1 MEATRR
7 CQMNCA
13 QGFSVSKNDTIDM
26 PLELIGDLFLRNQQP
41 WRGSPLTTTNL
52 PNSPLG
58 LRTGL
63 PIVVVPVYNAPDE
76 TIRCFESLIAHT
88 PTGVDILVIDDCGLD
103 RLAFE
108 LLESVADRSGLN
120 FTVHR
125 MATNSGFVV
134 GCNTAFEITGE
145 RDVILVNSDVVVG
158 PDWYTRL
165 YEAAHSSTDIGTVT
179 ALTNYGTIVSVPHR
193 NTPTRR
199 LPHGMSVDEA
209 ATRVANRSQRLYPVL
224 PTAIGHCMYITRAA
238 LNLAGPFDLTFAKGY
253 GEEVDFSQRLI
264 RLGLKNILA
273 DDVFVFHKGEAS
285 FGVGA
290 QAIKDKHQSI
300 IDSRYHWYSDSVRRA
315 STDNYSTLP
324 LALDIARHAL
334 TGYSIGIDATCLS
347 KYWSGTQQ
355 ITAQMILALAD
366 QDPQQDFTV
375 IVTGSLTHDLL
386 KVFESRS
393 NITVQTIG
401 DIYRDYHQRFDVVY
415 RPHQINSTEE
425 LRWLKRIS
433 SRVVVGQLDLISY
446 HNPSYFKNDHEWLT
460 CRQLTSFVLK
470 GVDGIALNSEFVQ
483 RDAQREGLLGRN
495 VTSIVT
501 YNGINH
507 QEIGEVA
514 VAQKPKQIA
523 GSDEQ
528 FILVFGVAYF
538 HKARHFAIQV
548 LSEMQN
554 QGWTGKLVMVGAT
567 PENGSS
573 YSEEARVLL
582 LNKDLRNN
590 LINIGEVNEGE
601 KKWLLTHAAL
611 VLNPSVA
618 EGFGLMPFEAALHG
632 TPVVS
637 SRLASLHEVL
647 PSDVSSIETFSPA
660 TVAKQCLEVMNDPEL
675 AESICQS
682 LTKQASTFTW
692 DASAAKV
699 RQLIEIV
706 LVQPKNPLE
715 AIWAAGPDP
724 QTLQAPPAT
733 TSQKIWRRLARR

>member
-1 MEATRR
+1 
-7 CQMNCA
+7 
-13 QGFSVSKNDTIDM
+13 
-26 PLELIGDLFLRNQQP
+26 
-41 WRGSPLTTTNL
+41 
-52 PNSPLG
+52 
-58 LRTGL
+58 
-63 PIVVVPVYNAPDE
+63 
-76 TIRCFESLIAHT
+76 
-88 PTGVDILVIDDCGLD
+88 LVIDDCGHD

-108 LLESVADRSGLN
+108 LLNKVADQSGLN

-125 MATNSGFVV
+125 MPTNSGFVV
-134 GCNTAFEITGE
+134 GCNTAFELTGQ

-209 ATRVANRSQRLYPVL
+209 ATRIAKRSQRLYPVL

-238 LNLAGPFDLTFAKGY
+238 LNLAGHFDLTFAQGY

-285 FGVGA
+285 FGEGVA
-290 QAIKDKHQSI
+290 ETKQRHQKI
-300 IDSRYHWYSDSVRRA
+300 VDDRYHWYHDSVQRA
-315 STDNYSTLP
+315 STENYSTFP
-324 LALDIARHAL
+324 LALEIARHAL
-334 TGYSIGIDATCLS
+334 IGYSIGIDATCLG

-355 ITAQMILALAD
+355 LTAQVIFALAD

-375 IVTGSLTHDLL
+375 IVSEALTRNLR

-393 NITVQTIG
+393 NITVQAVG
-401 DIYRDYHQRFDVVY
+401 DIYRDYHHRFDVVY

-425 LRWLKRIS
+425 LRWLKRIG
-433 SRVVVGQLDLISY
+433 SRVIVGQLDLISY

-470 GVDGIALNSEFVQ
+470 GVDGIALNSEFVRQ
-483 RDAQREGLLGRN
+483 DVEREGLLGKN
-495 VTSIVT
+495 VASLVT

-514 VAQKPKQIA
+514 VAQKPKQIDS
-523 GSDEQ
+523 SDEQ

-548 LSEMQN
+548 LRELHDL
-554 QGWTGKLVMVGAT
+554 GWTGKLVMVGAM

-573 YSEEARVLL
+573 YAEEARALL
-582 LNKDLRNN
+582 SNKDLRNS

-601 KKWLLTHAAL
+601 KNWLLAHAAL

-647 PSDVSSIETFSPA
+647 PNDVSSIETFSPA
-660 TVAKQCLEVMNDPEL
+660 NVAQQCLEVMNDPEF

-699 RQLIEIV
+699 RQLMEIV

-715 AIWAAGPDP
+715 AMWGAGPDP
-724 QTLQAPPAT
+724 QTLLAPPAT
-733 TSQKIWRRLARR
+733 TSQKIWRRLVRR

>member
-1 MEATRR
+1 
-7 CQMNCA
+7 
-13 QGFSVSKNDTIDM
+13 
-26 PLELIGDLFLRNQQP
+26 
-41 WRGSPLTTTNL
+41 
-52 PNSPLG
+52 
-58 LRTGL
+58 
-63 PIVVVPVYNAPDE
+63 
-76 TIRCFESLIAHT
+76 
-88 PTGVDILVIDDCGLD
+88 
-103 RLAFE
+103 
-108 LLESVADRSGLN
+108 
-120 FTVHR
+120 
-125 MATNSGFVV
+125 
-134 GCNTAFEITGE
+134 
-145 RDVILVNSDVVVG
+145 
-158 PDWYTRL
+158 
-165 YEAAHSSTDIGTVT
+165 
-179 ALTNYGTIVSVPHR
+179 
-193 NTPTRR
+193 
-199 LPHGMSVDEA
+199 
-209 ATRVANRSQRLYPVL
+209 
-224 PTAIGHCMYITRAA
+224 
-238 LNLAGPFDLTFAKGY
+238 LAGHFDLTFALGY

-285 FGVGA
+285 FGEGVA
-290 QAIKDKHQSI
+290 ETKQRHQKI
-300 IDSRYHWYSDSVRRA
+300 VDDRYHWYHDSVQRA
-315 STDNYSTLP
+315 STENYSTFP
-324 LALDIARHAL
+324 LALEIARHAL
-334 TGYSIGIDATCLS
+334 IGYSIGIDATCLG

-355 ITAQMILALAD
+355 LTAQIILALAD

-375 IVTGSLTHDLL
+375 IVSEALTRNLR

-393 NITVQTIG
+393 NITVQAVG
-401 DIYRDYHQRFDVVY
+401 DIYRDYHHRFDVVY

-425 LRWLKRIS
+425 LRWLKRIG
-433 SRVVVGQLDLISY
+433 SRVIVGQLDLISY

-470 GVDGIALNSEFVQ
+470 GVDGIALNSEFVRQ
-483 RDAQREGLLGRN
+483 DVEREGLLGKN
-495 VTSIVT
+495 VASLVT

-514 VAQKPKQIA
+514 VAQKPKQIDS
-523 GSDEQ
+523 SDEQ

-548 LSEMQN
+548 LRELHDL
-554 QGWTGKLVMVGAT
+554 GWTGKLVMVGAM

-573 YSEEARVLL
+573 YAEEARALL
-582 LNKDLRNN
+582 SNKDLRNS

-601 KKWLLTHAAL
+601 KNWLLAHAAL

-647 PSDVSSIETFSPA
+647 PNDVSSIETFSPA
-660 TVAKQCLEVMNDPEL
+660 NVAQQCLEVMNDPEL
-675 AESICQS
+675 ADSICQS

-699 RQLIEIV
+699 RQLMEIV

-715 AIWAAGPDP
+715 AMWGAGPDP
-724 QTLQAPPAT
+724 QTLLAPPVT

>member
-1 MEATRR
+1 MTVTTI
-7 CQMNCA
+7 
-13 QGFSVSKNDTIDM
+13 FSGT
-26 PLELIGDLFLRNQQP
+26 
-41 WRGSPLTTTNL
+41 L
-52 PNSPLG
+52 P
-58 LRTGL
+58 
-63 PIVVVPVYNAPDE
+63 VVVIPVYNAPDE
-76 TIRCFESLIAHT
+76 TIRCFESIIAHT
-88 PTGVDILVIDDCGLD
+88 PTGVDVLVIDDCGHD

-108 LLESVADRSGLN
+108 LLESVAERSGLN

-125 MATNSGFVV
+125 LPTNSGFVV
-134 GCNTAFEITGE
+134 GCNTAFELTGQ

-179 ALTNYGTIVSVPHR
+179 ALTNFGTIVSVPHR

-209 ATRVANRSQRLYPVL
+209 ATRIAKRSQRLYPVL

-238 LNLAGPFDLTFAKGY
+238 LNLAGHFDTTFAKGY

-285 FGVGA
+285 FGVGI

-300 IDSRYHWYSDSVRRA
+300 IDSRYHWYGDSVRRA
-315 STDNYSTLP
+315 STENYSNFP
-324 LALDIARHAL
+324 LSLEIARHAL
-334 TGYSIGIDATCLS
+334 IGYTVGIDATCLG

-355 ITAQMILALAD
+355 LTAQMILALAD
-366 QDPQQDFTV
+366 NDPLQDFTV
-375 IVTGSLTHDLL
+375 VVSDALTRNLREI
-386 KVFESRS
+386 FEAH
-393 NITVQTIG
+393 NNLHVQAVG
-401 DIYRDYHQRFDVVY
+401 DIYRDYHQRFDVIY

-433 SRVVVGQLDLISY
+433 GRVIVGQLDLISY
-446 HNPSYFKNDHEWLT
+446 HNPSYFKSDHEWLT

-470 GVDGIALNSEFVQ
+470 GVDGIALNSEFVRQ
-483 RDAQREGLLGRN
+483 DVEREGLLGRN
-495 VTSIVT
+495 VASLVT

-514 VAQKPKQIA
+514 VAQKPKQIDR
-523 GSDEQ
+523 SDEQ

-548 LSEMQN
+548 LSELHD
-554 QGWTGKLVMVGAT
+554 QGWTGKLVMVGAM

-573 YSEEARVLL
+573 YSEEARALL

-601 KKWLLTHAAL
+601 KNWLLTHAAL

-699 RQLIEIV
+699 RQLMEMV

-715 AIWAAGPDP
+715 AIWGAGPDP

-733 TSQKIWRRLARR
+733 TSRKIWRRLARR

>member
-1 MEATRR
+1 MGATRR

-13 QGFSVSKNDTIDM
+13 QGFTDSPNATIDM
-26 PLELIGDLFLRNQQP
+26 PLESIGLLLLRNQQP

-199 LPHGMSVDEA
+199 LPQGMSVDEA
-209 ATRVANRSQRLYPVL
+209 ATRVADRSQRLYPVL

-315 STDNYSTLP
+315 STEIYSTLP

-347 KYWSGTQQ
+347 K
-355 ITAQMILALAD
+355 
-366 QDPQQDFTV
+366 
-375 IVTGSLTHDLL
+375 
-386 KVFESRS
+386 
-393 NITVQTIG
+393 
-401 DIYRDYHQRFDVVY
+401 
-415 RPHQINSTEE
+415 
-425 LRWLKRIS
+425 
-433 SRVVVGQLDLISY
+433 
-446 HNPSYFKNDHEWLT
+446 
-460 CRQLTSFVLK
+460 
-470 GVDGIALNSEFVQ
+470 
-483 RDAQREGLLGRN
+483 
-495 VTSIVT
+495 
-501 YNGINH
+501 
-507 QEIGEVA
+507 
-514 VAQKPKQIA
+514 
-523 GSDEQ
+523 
-528 FILVFGVAYF
+528 
-538 HKARHFAIQV
+538 
-548 LSEMQN
+548 
-554 QGWTGKLVMVGAT
+554 
-567 PENGSS
+567 
-573 YSEEARVLL
+573 
-582 LNKDLRNN
+582 
-590 LINIGEVNEGE
+590 
-601 KKWLLTHAAL
+601 
-611 VLNPSVA
+611 
-618 EGFGLMPFEAALHG
+618 
-632 TPVVS
+632 
-637 SRLASLHEVL
+637 
-647 PSDVSSIETFSPA
+647 
-660 TVAKQCLEVMNDPEL
+660 
-675 AESICQS
+675 
-682 LTKQASTFTW
+682 
-692 DASAAKV
+692 
-699 RQLIEIV
+699 
-706 LVQPKNPLE
+706 
-715 AIWAAGPDP
+715 
-724 QTLQAPPAT
+724 
-733 TSQKIWRRLARR
+733 